1 MSESFV
7 AQVIADGRI
16 TIPLTLRKLLGI
28 KEGDFVKVQLE
39 GKAEPIKAV
48 A

>member
-16 TIPLTLRKLLGI
+16 TIPLPLRRLLSI
-28 KEGDFVKVQLE
+28 KEGDFVKIQLE
-39 GKAEPIKAV
+39 GKTEPVKEEA
-48 A
+48 

>member
-7 AQVIADGRI
+7 AQVIADGRV
-16 TIPLTLRKLLGI
+16 TIPLPLRKLLGI
-28 KEGDFVKVQLE
+28 KDGDFVKIQVE
-39 GKAEPIKAV
+39 GKTKPIKEV